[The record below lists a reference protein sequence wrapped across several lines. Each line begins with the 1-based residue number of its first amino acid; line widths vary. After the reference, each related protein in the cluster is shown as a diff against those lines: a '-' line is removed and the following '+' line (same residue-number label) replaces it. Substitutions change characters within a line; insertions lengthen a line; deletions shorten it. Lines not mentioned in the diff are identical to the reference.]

1 MNAPHQSTKAVASK
15 KLAYSFAE
23 QSPTAN
29 NNLNFPDI
37 GFFRLAQIIGNKHA
51 TPPIPAI
58 IPVSAAT
65 WWAKVKTG
73 EFPQPVK
80 LSANCTAWRIGDIK
94 DLIGRLS
101 SQETA

>member
-1 MNAPHQSTKAVASK
+1 MSAINRELAGSFSELPATASN
-15 KLAYSFAE
+15 S
-23 QSPTAN
+23 
-29 NNLNFPDI
+29 LNFPDI

-73 EFPQPVK
+73 EYPQPVK